1 MAAARL
7 PEDPRRRKNYNQ
19 TVPRRGGEPSRILS
33 VHQAGRGAG
42 RGDGVAR
49 RNSKASGRDASVW
62 LSADHDGTATWR
74 LGGESQTSAPAD
86 TRPQTAVRAAGGF
99 LSHHRLRPPTSEGVR

>member
-62 LSADHDGTATWR
+62 LSADKDGTGAGR
-74 LGGESQTSAPAD
+74 QGRGSQKSAPAG
-86 TRPQTAVRAAGGF
+86 RRRKTAVERGPRFGA
-99 LSHHRLRPPTSEGVR
+99 HD